1 MAHSSTV
8 LSQLIKLVPR
18 HDFNRLAKQHRGEAP
33 ELRTT
38 SRWDQFVALAVG
50 QLGGRQSLRDIESNL
65 KAQARSLYHLGTAGI
80 ARSSLA
86 RLNQEQSP
94 ELYQALFAQLYARC
108 QSRTPRHPFRFKNKL
123 YSIDSSL
130 IDLSLSLFPW
140 AHFSK
145 GKGALKLHV
154 GLDHDGL
161 LPAFAVITASK
172 CHDAHAAR
180 AFHLPTGSIAVF
192 DRGYTDFRWFNS
204 LNEQAVFFVTRVRRD
219 LAYRVIERHKADR
232 ASGISSDQ
240 TIELTGKR
248 ARLAGLTTLR
258 RVGYYDPATKRH
270 YVFLTNHFALSAT
283 TIAAVYKS
291 RWQVELFFKWIKQ
304 NLKIKTFVGHSNNAI
319 LTQIWIAMCVYLL
332 LAYLKFS
339 AQISASLQEML
350 RLLQLNLFLP
360 RSLIALFK
368 PHPADPADPPL
379 QPQLAL
385 A

>member
-1 MAHSSTV
+1 MVPPNTV
-8 LSQLIKLVPR
+8 LAQLIKLVPR
-18 HDFNRLAKQHRGEAP
+18 HDFNRLAELHHGEAA

-38 SRWDQFVALAVG
+38 SRWDQFVAMAVG
-50 QLGGRQSLRDIESNL
+50 QLARQSLRDIESNL

-108 QSRTPRHPFRFKNKL
+108 QSRAPRHPFRFKSKL

-145 GKGALKLHV
+145 GKGALKLMS
-154 GLDHDGL
+154 GSITTAS

-180 AFHLPTGSIAVF
+180 AFRLPTGSIAVF

-204 LNEQAVFFVTRVRRD
+204 LNEQAVFFVTRIRRD
-219 LAYRVIERHKADR
+219 IACRVTERR
-232 ASGISSDQ
+232 AANRAAGISSDQ
-240 TIELTGKR
+240 TIELTGQR
-248 ARLAGLTTLR
+248 ARKAGLTTLR
-258 RVGYYDPATKRH
+258 RVGYYDAD
-270 YVFLTNHFALSAT
+270 SAPLRVPHQPLRT
-283 TIAAVYKS
+283 QRRDHRRGYKS

-304 NLKIKTFVGHSNNAI
+304 NLKIKAFVATQQCDPQPDLDRNVRLPVAHLVSHDQRFAATDVAAATAQSVPAAQPRGAVKQHS
-319 LTQIWIAMCVYLL
+319 
-332 LAYLKFS
+332 
-339 AQISASLQEML
+339 
-350 RLLQLNLFLP
+350 P
-360 RSLIALFK
+360 
-368 PHPADPADPPL
+368 DPADPPL
-379 QPQLAL
+379 QPLAL